1 MARLGL
7 ISRSVCLPID
17 RNVEPYRI
25 EVSVM
30 INHLII
36 SETSFQ
42 DDVTT
47 SQDSVLNDM
56 EELRHRLVLKLTSD
70 PLNRRN

>member
-1 MARLGL
+1 
-7 ISRSVCLPID
+7 
-17 RNVEPYRI
+17 
-25 EVSVM
+25 M

-42 DDVTT
+42 DDITT

-56 EELRHRLVLKLTSD
+56 EELKHRLVLKLTSG
-70 PLNRRN
+70 LLSWRN